1 MTLDSS
7 INVIDNL
14 KCNLAQCQKE
24 ISSTNFIK
32 CCMCNIPFH
41 PKCAKSSTRTF
52 SDKLHCENCL
62 EIHEIERYN
71 PYYDT
76 ITEITDNLDSK
87 HFNDDP
93 VECIYILEEMSCILE
108 SCKAYTVIQQTKLK
122 QTKQT
127 QEFNKR
133 NSTSKSNT
141 NIKLDTFSCKFTYID
156 ENATNFDSLAVTLA
170 NIDHKFDIVGLAETN
185 VTAENKDLY
194 VLDGYTSLYQD
205 KIPCKKKGSGVALYI
220 SKEYVIE
227 KMVNESILSKDIE
240 TLFVKVSLST
250 GGIHTGV
257 IYRPP
262 GGDISRF
269 NDSLSKIM
277 KSFNNIDNVYSH
289 NRES

>member
-1 MTLDSS
+1 MLDSS

-14 KCNLAQCQKE
+14 KCNLAQCLKE

-32 CCMCNIPFH
+32 CSMCNIPFH
-41 PKCAKSSTRTF
+41 PKCAKSCTRTF
-52 SDKLHCENCL
+52 RDKPYCGNCL

-87 HFNDDP
+87 HYNDDP
-93 VECIYILEEMSCILE
+93 VESIDILEDMPCILE
-108 SCKAYTVIQQTKLK
+108 SCKAYTV
-122 QTKQT
+122 

-141 NIKLDTFSCKFTYID
+141 NINLDTFSCKFTNID
-156 ENATNFDSLAVTLA
+156 GNATNFDSLAVTLA

-205 KIPCKKKGSGVALYI
+205 KIPRKKKGSGVALYI

-227 KMVNESILSKDIE
+227 KNGKRINLVQGHRNSICKSIL
-240 TLFVKVSLST
+240 V
-250 GGIHTGV
+250 HW
-257 IYRPP
+257 
-262 GGDISRF
+262 
-269 NDSLSKIM
+269 
-277 KSFNNIDNVYSH
+277 
-289 NRES
+289 